1 MRFAKITF
9 RVAAI
14 WGVLV
19 ITPLY
24 FMFDLISRN
33 DPPPITHP
41 GFFYGF
47 VGLALAWQ
55 IAFFFIASDP
65 VRYRPLMIPSMFEK
79 FSFVAAVVILVLQA
93 RMHTSDL
100 LFAGTDFLLG
110 VLFVVASLSIAL
122 EDVTRVAAPA
132 LSLGL
137 VMFGAA
143 LLCLATAFLFV
154 ETSLATGMLR
164 AKIAHALGDDW
175 HTTLDDEGP
184 GESARAS
191 TIVG

>member
-1 MRFAKITF
+1 MRFAEIVF

-24 FMFDLISRN
+24 FMFNLIGRQ

-55 IAFFFIASDP
+55 IAFFLIASDP

-79 FSFVAAVVILVLQA
+79 FSYAAAITILVLQG
-93 RMHTSDL
+93 RTRRSDL
-100 LFAGTDFLLG
+100 LFAGTDLLLG
-110 VLFVVASLSIAL
+110 VLFVIAYFKTPTRYEMPKASA
-122 EDVTRVAAPA
+122 
-132 LSLGL
+132 
-137 VMFGAA
+137 
-143 LLCLATAFLFV
+143 
-154 ETSLATGMLR
+154 
-164 AKIAHALGDDW
+164 
-175 HTTLDDEGP
+175 
-184 GESARAS
+184 
-191 TIVG
+191 

>member
-1 MRFAKITF
+1 MKFAKVVF

-24 FMFDLISRN
+24 FMFDLIGRQ

-41 GFFYGF
+41 AFFYGF

-79 FSFVAAVVILVLQA
+79 FSYAAAVIVLVSQA
-93 RMHTSDL
+93 RTRPSDL
-100 LFAGTDFLLG
+100 VFAGTDLLLG
-110 VLFVVASLSIAL
+110 VLFVFAYLK
-122 EDVTRVAAPA
+122 TPA
-132 LSLGL
+132 RP
-137 VMFGAA
+137 
-143 LLCLATAFLFV
+143 
-154 ETSLATGMLR
+154 ETSEAAG
-164 AKIAHALGDDW
+164 
-175 HTTLDDEGP
+175 
-184 GESARAS
+184 
-191 TIVG
+191 